1 MTDVTTRE
9 TWRERARSLHMPLWR
24 LALATGVSPSTVAA
38 YARGARTP
46 TAEWLARADAVL
58 SEREAA

>member
-1 MTDVTTRE
+1 
-9 TWRERARSLHMPLWR
+9 MPLWR